1 MCGNWPD
8 GNCCSRLVYLIL
20 RKRAAICGLADHLFP
35 TIVADGAAKALHIVV
50 AGVSQGTAPPAAKQ
64 RMGPAVPRIETQSA
78 DRGRRE
84 VAVAH
89 LDGVVVRRNTAAR
102 AASLDHVGAGAGAG
116 AVALQLSEGLQL
128 LSAALP
134 QLLAGLPRLLLA
146 PLPQLSAGP
155 LQ

>member
-89 LDGVVVRRNTAAR
+89 LDGVVVRRNTASR
-102 AASLDHVGAGAGAG
+102 AASLDHVGAGAG